1 MQLATRN
8 IRRFA
13 SKVSSDRFRYCFYSK
28 YDSIIHLL
36 FAMSSNWYPDADAI
50 QLSSFFDLD
59 GLQWDVQE
67 SENPVL
73 IVIAFGH
80 DLPIIRFEW

>member
-1 MQLATRN
+1 
-8 IRRFA
+8 
-13 SKVSSDRFRYCFYSK
+13 
-28 YDSIIHLL
+28 
-36 FAMSSNWYPDADAI
+36 MSSNWYPDADAI